1 MDAVLL
7 AEARPQIARA
17 ILVLESTFPQ
27 SLIPLRNLLGIDVV
41 DGVKPQT
48 SDSELNTVRSAQR
61 VKKIEL
67 VSLV

>member
-27 SLIPLRNLLGIDVV
+27 SLIPLRNLLGIEVV
-41 DGVKPQT
+41 DGIAPQT
-48 SDSELNTVRSAQR
+48 SDREFDTVHSAQKI
-61 VKKIEL
+61 KKVEL